1 MSNDH
6 LHLALIQTQLVWED
20 VEANQQLMEQWFQ
33 QLPGETDL
41 VVLPE
46 MFSTGFSMQVEQLAQ
61 EMDGPTMS
69 WLKQQAA
76 CLGKVIAGSL
86 MVCENGHYFNRFVFV
101 HPSGQVDYYDKRHLF
116 SMGGEHLHFS
126 PGKQRKVFQLKS
138 FRILPLVCYDLRFP
152 VFSRNRCDYD
162 LLINCANW
170 PGNRSDVWQTLLKA
184 RAIEN
189 QAYVAG
195 VNRVGQDASGI
206 RYSGDT
212 MIVDPKGKMMA
223 SAETG
228 AGQIV
233 TAKLS
238 NTSLDQFR
246 RKFPALPDADD
257 FSLHL

>member
-20 VEANQQLMEQWFQ
+20 VEANQQLMEQWFR

-69 WLKQQAA
+69 WLKQQSA

-86 MVCENGHYFNRFVFV
+86 MVRENVHYFNRFVFV

-162 LLINCANW
+162 LLIN
-170 PGNRSDVWQTLLKA
+170 SV
-184 RAIEN
+184 
-189 QAYVAG
+189 V
-195 VNRVGQDASGI
+195 
-206 RYSGDT
+206 
-212 MIVDPKGKMMA
+212 
-223 SAETG
+223 
-228 AGQIV
+228 
-233 TAKLS
+233 
-238 NTSLDQFR
+238 
-246 RKFPALPDADD
+246 
-257 FSLHL
+257 